1 MVFTAYFYICAQR
14 LCDINANRSPLLFLS
29 MINLTVF
36 EGAQYPTLS
45 FGEICVLPLALLLK
59 SHCKTS
65 AGFQQTLKI
74 LKILNMEKKWHS
86 EVTQCTAKGAGKMWF
101 GPKQCQSLSLQ
112 QAQSKP
118 SFSGRSTEAALLT
131 EAPGITPQRNQP
143 YSLQWVESHS
153 PSPFQTSRGRRGW
166 KNETRTWSPRRQGH
180 CCLGLILQAC
190 DLPPFGT
197 AQSSWSNKYWQTS

>member
-74 LKILNMEKKWHS
+74 LKILNMEKSDTLRWPSAQPKGLVKCDLDQS
-86 EVTQCTAKGAGKMWF
+86 SAKVWVY
-101 GPKQCQSLSLQ
+101 
-112 QAQSKP
+112 SKP
-118 SFSGRSTEAALLT
+118 KVSPPSQEEVQRLHCSLRHLASHPREISPTAFSGWKATALPHFRL
-131 EAPGITPQRNQP
+131 PGQKRLEKWNKNM
-143 YSLQWVESHS
+143 ES
-153 PSPFQTSRGRRGW
+153 Q
-166 KNETRTWSPRRQGH
+166 ETRPLLFGAHFTSLWPAPIWYST
-180 CCLGLILQAC
+180 ILQK
-190 DLPPFGT
+190 
-197 AQSSWSNKYWQTS
+197 Q